1 MKIEDNYN
9 TTIKQINIGECFR
22 TDGVIYMKTDEKNE
36 DGGRRC
42 VSVCS
47 GYISYFMEDSLV
59 APVDIKAVVK

>member
-1 MKIEDNYN
+1 MKIEDKYN
-9 TTIKQINIGECFR
+9 MTIQQIAIGECFR

-42 VSVCS
+42 VSVGS

-59 APVDIKAVVK
+59 DPVNVKAVVK